1 MRWLAAGARARARTG
16 AKLIG
21 AGVQCLVHALPLASY
36 VVFSLEEATSPVS
49 PQAAAAPPQ
58 SAAAVQQPAVQ
69 PAQVAV
75 WLMFILWWYCWGRP
89 RGDEG
94 RWLALFAA
102 RRCC

>member
-1 MRWLAAGARARARTG
+1 MAGGWSRARARTG